1 PAYNRTQEGEPASA
15 SRRSMGTRSIA
26 VGETGAEPGIAPG
39 EVVARALEW
48 AAERAG
54 DARGHSGEA
63 YLDHARA
70 TIGILRELGV
80 DEAVL
85 AAAALI
91 SPAEHLPLRDVEA
104 GFGGEVARLVDGM
117 RQIQRLRELHSTPG
131 AASGQVETLRR
142 MLLAMATDIR
152 VVLLRLASRLHTLR
166 YHAAQRRPPEAAI
179 ARETLEVL
187 APLANRLGLW

>member
-1 PAYNRTQEGEPASA
+1 AIGSVRERPSSFRSMWIVRSVGGGTATAYNRLQKAKRASA

-26 VGETGAEPGIAPG
+26 VGVTGAQLGTAPG
-39 EVVARALEW
+39 EIVARALDW

-54 DARGHSGEA
+54 EAGGRSGEA

-80 DEAVL
+80 DEPVL

-91 SPAEHLPLRDVEA
+91 SPAERLPLRDIEA
-104 GFGGEVARLVDGM
+104 GFGSEVARLVDGM

-131 AASGQVETLRR
+131 AAAGQVETLRR

-166 YHAAQRRPPEAAI
+166 YHAA
-179 ARETLEVL
+179 
-187 APLANRLGLW
+187 